1 MKHYAIIGNG
11 VAGVSAAE
19 AILAGDGQAKITM
32 FSQETDPFYYRP
44 RLPDLIAGNAQL
56 QKFTLHD
63 RAWYDDN
70 GIDLHLGEKVV
81 QVDHQNRRL
90 RTDKG
95 FRASY
100 DDLLLATG
108 AHSFIPPVEGVGK
121 KNVFALRS
129 AQDAR
134 EIKAAAH
141 GAKAAVLVGGG
152 LLGLEAG
159 FGLTRLGLGVQVVE
173 FFDRLLPRQMDGPG
187 AAKLQSILEGMGF
200 KFFLGAKAKKIMGS
214 DQAQGLLLEDG
225 RELKGGLV
233 LFSAGIRGNVE
244 LAQDMGIEIHNGVVV
259 DDRMQTSLEGVW
271 AAGDHIEHRGR
282 LYGIW
287 PAAKEQGKVAGTNM
301 AGGEALYDG
310 TVMSNSLKVAGVDL
324 TSAGEVDAEDRLLS
338 AVYQGQAAYRKIVM
352 EEGAIKGCLFL
363 GLTEGVKQC
372 LTAME
377 SGLQAGHLVSEMREK
392 DFDFSKLLS

>member
-1 MKHYAIIGNG
+1 MKRYVIIGNG

-19 AILAGDGQAKITM
+19 AISANDGQSEITM
-32 FSQETDPFYYRP
+32 FSQEKDPFYYRP

-56 QKFTLHD
+56 EKFTLHD
-63 RAWYDDN
+63 KSWYAAH

-81 QVDHQNRRL
+81 QVDHKARL
-90 RTDKG
+90 VRTDQG
-95 FRASY
+95 FKASY
-100 DDLLLATG
+100 DTLLLATG
-108 AHSFIPPVEGVGK
+108 AHSFIPPVDGADK

-134 EIKAAAH
+134 QIQAAARQT
-141 GAKAAVLVGGG
+141 KAAVLVGGG

-159 FGLTRLGLGVQVVE
+159 YGLTRLGLTVQVVE
-173 FFDRLLPRQMDGPG
+173 FFDRLLPRQMDKAG
-187 AAKLQSILEGMGF
+187 AAKLQGILEGMGF
-200 KFFLGAKAKKIMGS
+200 SFFLGAKAKRIMGA
-214 DQAQGLLLEDG
+214 DKAEGLVLEDG
-225 RELKGGLV
+225 SEIKGGLL

-259 DDRMQTSLEGVW
+259 DDRLQTSLEGVY

-287 PAAKEQGKVAGTNM
+287 PAAKEQGEIAGLNM
-301 AGGEALYDG
+301 AGGDAVYEG

-324 TSAGEVDAEDRLLS
+324 TSAGEVDAEGRLLS
-338 AVYQGQAAYRKIVM
+338 AVYEEKAAYRKIVM
-352 EEGAIKGCLFL
+352 EEGAIKGCIFL
-363 GLTEGVKQC
+363 GLTDGVKEC
-372 LTAME
+372 LQAME
-377 SGLQAGHLVSEMREK
+377 GGLQVGHLAPDLREK